1 MYSVLPVWSV
11 SQMPAAPLAVLMTV
25 PALVAAEV
33 AGADVVVGAGAVV
46 VVLPLAAGVVLPP
59 HAAATNATAASETP
73 NPSVRTEILRSMVFL
88 PADLDQSRICPSRAH
103 VPYGPSRR
111 KV

>member
-1 MYSVLPVWSV
+1 
-11 SQMPAAPLAVLMTV
+11 MPAVPLAVLMTV
-25 PALVAAEV
+25 PAPVE
-33 AGADVVVGAGAVV
+33 AGGALAVVVGAAAVV
-46 VVLPLAAGVVLPP
+46 VVPPLAAGVELPQ
-59 HAAATNATAASETP
+59 ATAISVTAASETP

-103 VPYGPSRR
+103 VPYDPSRR

>member
-1 MYSVLPVWSV
+1 
-11 SQMPAAPLAVLMTV
+11 MTV
-25 PALVAAEV
+25 PAA
-33 AGADVVVGAGAVV
+33 ADVVVGAAAVV

-88 PADLDQSRICPSRAH
+88 SCRPGSVADLPITGTCSVRPKSPKGLI
-103 VPYGPSRR
+103 
-111 KV
+111 